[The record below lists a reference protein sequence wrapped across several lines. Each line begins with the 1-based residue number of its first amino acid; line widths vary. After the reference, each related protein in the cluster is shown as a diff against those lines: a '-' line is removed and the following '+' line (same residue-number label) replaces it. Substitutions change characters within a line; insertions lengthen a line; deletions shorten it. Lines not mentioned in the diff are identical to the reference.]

1 MLPKINGK
9 SFLECNEDDL
19 MILIDDPNFR
29 ENEYIDYKANFA
41 FLEVSDKQEKNKKKL
56 EFKNDIC
63 SFANAEGGYLI
74 YGIRDEAGCA
84 TEIVGINIPNDD
96 TDKFELERRNDLAS
110 INPRIP
116 NMKFKFVPLKSEKYV
131 IIIYIRHD
139 SFAPYTHIED
149 QKNYKF
155 FKRSGN
161 EKMIMTYTEL
171 KNMFNQSISLDK
183 EIYNY
188 RKERIDHYKSLSE
201 NKDDAY
207 SRFMLFHMIPETFID
222 HEYNKNMYAICK
234 TKHIN
239 FSSVFSEF
247 RCNNTFIPCVD
258 GLRFIPDTR
267 YDSKSECYIRN
278 NGIVECFT
286 PLNEDLIFFN
296 DKYKNYY
303 IIRDYIWEMIEKTC
317 CNYLKIYDQLHNNEM
332 IYLCLSIIGCKGMI
346 SQAPDEFLIPHYA
359 GTIDRNN
366 VVCDPVVI
374 ENMSNDFDSTIKK
387 LHIEYLLSIGVKYD
401 KKLEELI
408 QELYL

>member
-1 MLPKINGK
+1 MIPKINGR
-9 SFLECNEDDL
+9 SFLDCNEDDL
-19 MILIDDPNFR
+19 MILIDNPDFR
-29 ENEYIDYKANFA
+29 ENEYIDYKANFS

-84 TEIVGINIPNDD
+84 AEIVGIDIPNDD
-96 TDKFELERRNDLAS
+96 TDKFELERRTDLAS

-116 NMKFKFVPLKSEKYV
+116 NMKFEFVPLKSGKYV
-131 IIIYIRHD
+131 VIIYIRHD

-161 EKMIMTYTEL
+161 EKTIMTYTEL

-201 NKDDAY
+201 NKDDVY
-207 SRFMLFHMIPETFID
+207 SRFMILHIIPETFID
-222 HEYNKNMYAICK
+222 YDYNKNMYALCK
-234 TKHIN
+234 TKNIN
-239 FSSVFSEF
+239 FSSIFSEF

-258 GLRFIPDTR
+258 GLHFIPDS
-267 YDSKSECYIRN
+267 YYNSKAECYIRN

-286 PLNEDLIFFN
+286 PLDEDLIFFN
-296 DKYKNYY
+296 DKYPNGH
-303 IIRDYIWEMIEKTC
+303 IRSDYIWTMVEKTC
-317 CNYLKIYDQLHNNEM
+317 YNYLKIYDQIHSNEI
-332 IYLCLSIIGCKGMI
+332 IYFCLSIIGAKGAV
-346 SQAPDEFLIPHYA
+346 SQTPDDEGDIYYT
-359 GTIDRNN
+359 GIIDRNN
-366 VVCDPVVI
+366 VICDPVII
-374 ENMSNDFDSTIKK
+374 ENISNGFENAIKK

-401 KKLEELI
+401 KELEELI
-408 QELYL
+408 HELYS

>member
-1 MLPKINGK
+1 MIPRINGK

-19 MILIDDPNFR
+19 MRLIDDPDFR

-84 TEIVGINIPNDD
+84 AKIVGIDIPDNNE
-96 TDKFELERRNDLAS
+96 DKFELERRNDLSS
-110 INPRIP
+110 IKPRIP
-116 NMKFKFVPLKSEKYV
+116 NIEFKFVPLKSEKYV
-131 IIIYIRHD
+131 VIIYIKHD

-161 EKMIMTYTEL
+161 EKTIMTYTEL

-183 EIYNY
+183 EIHNY
-188 RKERIDHYKSLSE
+188 RTERIDHYRSLSE

-207 SRFMLFHMIPETFID
+207 SKFMLLHIIPDTFID
-222 HEYNKNMYAICK
+222 HDYNRNMYALCK

-247 RCNNTFIPCVD
+247 RCNSTFIPCVD
-258 GLRFIPDTR
+258 GLRFIPD
-267 YDSKSECYIRN
+267 YHYKSKSECYIRN
-278 NGIVECFT
+278 NGIVECFAS
-286 PLNEDLIFFN
+286 LNEDLIFIN
-296 DKYKNYY
+296 DKYPNGR
-303 IIRDYIWEMIEKTC
+303 IRRDYIWEIIEKTC
-317 CNYLKIYDQLHNNEM
+317 YNYLEIYDQIHNNEI
-332 IYLCLSIIGCKGMI
+332 IYLCLSIIGSKGAV
-346 SQAPDEFLIPHYA
+346 SQAPEEEVYIFYT

-366 VVCDPVVI
+366 VVCDPVII
-374 ENMSNDFDSTIKK
+374 ENMSIDFENAIKR
-387 LHIEYLLSIGVKYD
+387 LHIEYLLSIGVKHD
-401 KKLEELI
+401 KELEELI
-408 QELYL
+408 HELYS